1 MTGIALAG
9 WDRTGWARP
18 LAFTDHWMRMRDR
31 RAPFG
36 MLVLATAYFALL
48 AWGLALLLHWQ
59 MPEARSAIQTPA
71 SWLLIVNT
79 ALLVWRLGGRMF
91 FTARGYGLRE
101 ACWSIPRFVVGN
113 YIGLIAAPRALIR
126 YVAILRGAP
135 PIWDKT
141 RHEFPDP
148 GSLARA

>member
-1 MTGIALAG
+1 
-9 WDRTGWARP
+9 
-18 LAFTDHWMRMRDR
+18 
-31 RAPFG
+31 
-36 MLVLATAYFALL
+36 
-48 AWGLALLLHWQ
+48 
-59 MPEARSAIQTPA
+59 
-71 SWLLIVNT
+71 
-79 ALLVWRLGGRMF
+79 MF

-141 RHEFPDP
+141 RHEFPDLP
-148 GSLARA
+148 PDDVVTVNDSGLAAAAR